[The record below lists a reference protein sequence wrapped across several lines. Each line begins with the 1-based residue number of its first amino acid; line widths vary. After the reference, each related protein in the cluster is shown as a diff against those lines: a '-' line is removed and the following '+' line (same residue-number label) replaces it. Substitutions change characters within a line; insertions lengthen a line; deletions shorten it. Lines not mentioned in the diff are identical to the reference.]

1 MCTTDLK
8 QVDKSEE
15 FTAGQTIL
23 VRDYFGEGWPDERV
37 FICYGN
43 DPDFPY
49 VCEHSIYGKSQPIK
63 WKQAKALTK

>member
-23 VRDYFGEGWPDERV
+23 VRDYDSEEWDKRV
-37 FICYGN
+37 FICYKN
-43 DPDFPY
+43 DSEFMY
-49 VCEHSIYGKSQPIK
+49 NCEHSEYNKSKPNS
-63 WKQAKALTK
+63 WKYAKSLSN